1 MLRYAAI
8 CLCIS
13 LTVVFFASCSYGEEN
28 KEHGSIELLELESEE
43 LEKYITLGQYK
54 GLYVELGADEARG
67 EAVWRAV
74 EELSRIGDYPVSHV
88 YYYRDQIVAE
98 YKFYAEQAGV
108 SYEEMLERLG
118 ESEASILEEAKK
130 LTKSDLVYAAIVK
143 NEGIAVTDEEKQTLF
158 DRYVEKYVSEYG
170 YEDEYV
176 RAELTDEIYGSMLY
190 DKTTEFLIVSNSFA
204 EAN

>member
-13 LTVVFFASCSYGEEN
+13 LAVVSFVSCSYKEQPE
-28 KEHGSIELLELESEE
+28 EHGSMELLKLEKEE
-43 LEKYITLGQYK
+43 FEKYIILGQYK
-54 GLYVELGADEARG
+54 GLSVEVGADETRG

-74 EELSRIGDYPVSHV
+74 VELSEIGEYPVSHV
-88 YYYRDQIVAE
+88 YYYRDQIIAE

-108 SYEEMLERLG
+108 SYDEMLVSLG
-118 ESEASILEEAKK
+118 ESETSILEEAKM
-130 LTKSDLVYAAIVK
+130 LTKSDLVYAAIVR
-143 NEGIAVTDEEKQTLF
+143 NEGIEITEEEKQKLF
-158 DRYVEKYVSEYG
+158 DRYAEKYVSKYG
-170 YEDEYV
+170 YEEEYV